1 MIPYRTIVVLMAA
14 FLCLGR
20 AAAQERTVTVGVPT
34 SPLMQLVQSLGAAF
48 RAETGIAVTAAEVD
62 PDGAPSTAGIDAV
75 LLPRRML
82 ERLPQ
87 GHLPPRTVFRGD
99 VILVGSRAEM
109 ARVRG
114 LKDIKMALRWIAS
127 ARGTYMS
134 SSPSLGTR
142 DLELALWNGI
152 GVNVQTRS
160 TWYVGSR
167 GDEAEVLRQAGNLGA
182 YVLVERMTWAAQANQ
197 RGLEVL
203 VAGDPVLR
211 TDYASA
217 LTRDGREDAIA
228 WHDWLSSDA
237 AQAVIAEFSLSG
249 VRIFTPAKGHDADA
263 RPPRT

>member
-1 MIPYRTIVVLMAA
+1 MTPHRTILILMAA
-14 FLCLGR
+14 FLSLGQ
-20 AAAQERTVTVGVPT
+20 AAAQERTVTVGVPAG
-34 SPLMQLVQSLGAAF
+34 PLVQLVQSLGAAF
-48 RAETGIAVTAAEVD
+48 RAETGIAVAAAEVK
-62 PDGAPSTAGIDAV
+62 PDGAPSTAGFDAV
-75 LLPRRML
+75 LLPHRML

-87 GHLPPRTVFRGD
+87 GHPPPRTVFRGD

-142 DLELALWNGI
+142 ELELALWNGI
-152 GVNVQTRS
+152 GVNVQTRL
-160 TWYVGSR
+160 TWYSESR
-167 GDEAEVLRQAGNLGA
+167 GNEAEVLRQAGNLGA

-203 VAGDPVLR
+203 VAGDPILR
-211 TDYASA
+211 TDYASV
-217 LTRDGREDAIA
+217 LTRDGREEAVA
-228 WHDWLSSDA
+228 WHDWLSSDS
-237 AQAVIAEFSLSG
+237 AQAVIAEFSLGG
-249 VRIFTPAKGHDADA
+249 VRIFTSAKGHDGDG